1 MQLIKHEEGNTVD
14 EKCTEG
20 LNIFLFYFLIEM
32 LEYCLYGVILS
43 CHACHIAFYFAVIK
57 P

>member
-1 MQLIKHEEGNTVD
+1 MQLIKHEEGNAVD

-43 CHACHIAFYFAVIK
+43 CHACHIAFYLLS
-57 P
+57 